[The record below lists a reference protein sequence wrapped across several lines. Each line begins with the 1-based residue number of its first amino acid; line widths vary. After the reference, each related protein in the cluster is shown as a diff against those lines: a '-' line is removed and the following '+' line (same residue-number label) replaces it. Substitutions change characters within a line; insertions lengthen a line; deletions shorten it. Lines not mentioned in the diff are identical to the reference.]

1 MRGEFLMTII
11 ITLGKLH
18 FIERVHEVL
27 PDMFLFIPFA
37 ILIYI
42 HFFIQPN
49 ARMFTNLYLWT

>member
-1 MRGEFLMTII
+1 MTII

-18 FIERVHEVL
+18 FIERVLEVL
-27 PDMFLFIPFA
+27 PDMLVFIPLA